1 MEKISVIVPIYKAE
15 KFIERTVRSVISQTY
30 THWELILVIDGSP
43 DDSVVVCR
51 KMAEQNRPII
61 VVEQENRGAHGA
73 RLTGLHHSDGA
84 YVAFASSL
92 FFGSN
97 GC

>member
-51 KMAEQNRPII
+51 KMADKIGVSSWWSKKI
-61 VVEQENRGAHGA
+61 AV
-73 RLTGLHHSDGA
+73 LTGQD
-84 YVAFASSL
+84 
-92 FFGSN
+92 
-97 GC
+97 

>member
-43 DDSVVVCR
+43 MIR
-51 KMAEQNRPII
+51 WLFAGKWQNKIGVSSWWSKKI
-61 VVEQENRGAHGA
+61 AV
-73 RLTGLHHSDGA
+73 LTGQD
-84 YVAFASSL
+84 
-92 FFGSN
+92 
-97 GC
+97 

>member
-43 DDSVVVCR
+43 DDSVVV
-51 KMAEQNRPII
+51 
-61 VVEQENRGAHGA
+61 
-73 RLTGLHHSDGA
+73 
-84 YVAFASSL
+84 
-92 FFGSN
+92 
-97 GC
+97 